1 MGFTWRSNGDGTA
14 KAVECEAFAEVIY
27 EDASVLLVN
36 LATGIEHD
44 PALTDALMD
53 AIAMNEQRDE
63 AELAITKV
71 ATVYGIDV
79 HADEGPDQRA
89 LTLAPPVDVMTAAA
103 AGGARR

>member
-1 MGFTWRSNGDGTA
+1 MGFTRRSNGHGTV

-27 EDASVLLVN
+27 EDASVLVVN

-44 PALTDALMD
+44 HDLNDALMD

-63 AELAITKV
+63 AELAITNL

-79 HADEGPDQRA
+79 HADEGPDLRA
-89 LTLAPPVDVMTAAA
+89 LTLALPVGVTAAA

>member
-14 KAVECEAFAEVIY
+14 EAVECEAFAEVIY
-27 EDASVLLVN
+27 EDASVLVVN
-36 LATGIEHD
+36 LATGIDHD

-53 AIAMNEQRDE
+53 AIAVSEQRDE
-63 AELAITKV
+63 AELAIANL

-89 LTLAPPVDVMTAAA
+89 LTLAPPVGAPGAGAA
-103 AGGARR
+103 GARR